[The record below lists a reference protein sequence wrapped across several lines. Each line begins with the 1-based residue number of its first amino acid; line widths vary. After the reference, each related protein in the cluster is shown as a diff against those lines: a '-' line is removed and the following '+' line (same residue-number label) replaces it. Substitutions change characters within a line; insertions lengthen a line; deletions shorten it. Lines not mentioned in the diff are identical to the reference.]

1 MIIPF
6 LKFRNGCLARRI
18 AVGSVADIDVVN
30 NATMR
35 VNMVVNMVICTHPSF
50 CRAAVRDGSDM
61 MVPAKTAKIGV
72 LVG

>member
-6 LKFRNGCLARRI
+6 LKFRNGCLARRT
-18 AVGSVADIDVVN
+18 AVGSVADIDAIN

-35 VNMVVNMVICTHPSF
+35 VNMVVNMVICAHPGF

-61 MVPAKTAKIGV
+61 MASAKMAQIGV